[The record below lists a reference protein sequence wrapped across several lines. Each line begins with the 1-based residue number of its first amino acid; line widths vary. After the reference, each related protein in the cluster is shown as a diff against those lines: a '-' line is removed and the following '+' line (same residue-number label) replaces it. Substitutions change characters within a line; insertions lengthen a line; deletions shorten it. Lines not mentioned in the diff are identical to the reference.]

1 MDTRAVHQAV
11 SHWLSRLGYAS
22 ARATTRRDSL
32 RTWGSDAEWFV
43 VLRGDLK
50 NSFDYIRKFD
60 DAIDAVITRDRAAT
74 NLPVKLGVAV
84 AFSSTLRGDVLSY
97 RKALKKYTNSILFT
111 DLDIHMFFVHDDLSI
126 KLLEPDEVNE
136 FIRELNRYI
145 ITARP

>member
-84 AFSSTLRGDVLSY
+84 AFSSTLRGDKFSY
-97 RKALKKYTNSILFT
+97 RKALKKYTSSIVLT
-111 DLDIHMFFVHDDLSI
+111 DLNIHLLLVRDDLS
-126 KLLEPDEVNE
+126 LELIPPEEINQ
-136 FIRELNRYI
+136 FLRELNSLV
-145 ITARP
+145 AASN